1 MYKSI
6 YVPVDNSDHS
16 NRAVACAVGLGKAY
30 DAKLVGCHVYAAKL
44 HDYRF
49 RQMEYTLPEEYI
61 DEVELERQRKIHD
74 SLITMGLKLISDS
87 YLDGMSRSAASPG
100 LAFEPRMMDGKHH
113 IEILKDLVGSQHDLV
128 VIGALGIG
136 RARDS
141 VIGSVCERVARQS
154 DRDVWVV
161 KHVPE
166 PGEAE
171 RDTILVGV
179 DGSPQSFGA
188 LMTAID
194 LARTFGKKVEAIAV
208 YDPYLHYSVFN
219 GIVNVLTE
227 QAAKVFRFEEQNQL
241 HEEIIDT
248 GLAQIYQSHLE
259 VSERMASEAGVEIKK
274 TLLDGKPFQKII
286 DHARKTSPWL
296 IVLGR
301 IGVHS
306 PKDETSLGSNA
317 ENILRAANCD
327 VLLSTRLEVPR
338 LDVRAEE
345 TVRWTPEAE
354 ARMTHVPEQVK
365 GIART
370 GVLRLALEKGHSVIT
385 NAVIDEAMDRF
396 MPKSASAATK
406 ALAEAVALERA
417 KAGPVSMCRA
427 CGVAAT
433 QSGAVKCTVCG
444 ATDFEVIS
452 QEMIE
457 RIAAVEGGLQEETT
471 YDGRKLRWSEDARK
485 GLWTMKNAYQR
496 RRVKARVEKRA
507 RMTRLDA
514 ITLDFARQVIEEET
528 GVAARDRGFRCRRAA
543 RTRRG
548 GRRRP
553 GRHRRRGQAHRPRR
567 LQEPVDLDLRV
578 DRRRRPAGP
587 AGPGRVHAEQD
598 AGAHRGAGQGARRDD
613 DRSRAGRGRHRVR
626 QADDGRDDRDVFRP
640 WCDSR
645 GLARRDRRGAGSG
658 LGGVRPTRAEGRGSR
673 RRRLPQRSALPLNP
687 EARPEQPR
695 TPMAAYR
702 FCRTDD
708 IALLVDALNRCWA
721 PYCPGE
727 PPMTP
732 VAFKRAIRDWQVWCS
747 SCMVAFSGPAPVGV
761 LIGAKRPSGTLVR
774 QIAVH
779 PDHRRHGHGRHLL
792 ASLGSKLSIL
802 GPPRLVAEI
811 PEASPRPASCSGPAA
826 MRRKRS

>member
-1 MYKSI
+1 VYKSI

-30 DAKLVGCHVYAAKL
+30 SAKLVGCHVYAAKL

-87 YLDGMSRSAASPG
+87 YLDGMSRLCGETG

-113 IEILKDLVGSQHDLV
+113 IEILKDIVGSQHDLV

-171 RDTILVGV
+171 RDTILVGL

-188 LMTAID
+188 LMTAVD

-259 VSERMASEAGVEIKK
+259 VGERMGAEAGVAIKK

-286 DHARKTSPWL
+286 DHARKTNPWL

-306 PKDETSLGSNA
+306 PKDETALGSNV
-317 ENILRAANCD
+317 ENILRAAPCD

-354 ARMTHVPEQVK
+354 ERMTHVPEQVK

-417 KAGPVSMCRA
+417 KSGPVSMCRA

-433 QSGAVKCTVCG
+433 QSGAVRCTVCG
-444 ATDFEVIS
+444 ASDFEVIS

-457 RIAAVEGGLQEETT
+457 KIAAVEGGLQEETT

-507 RMTRLDA
+507 RMMKLDA
-514 ITLDFARQVIEEET
+514 ITLEFARQVIEEET
-528 GVAARDRGFRCRRAA
+528 GTPLEIQVSSPNDVKQTGGATASGDGQARLIARDDKKNPLISTFDWTDEAAQRILRVPAGFMRSQTQERVEELARERAA
-543 RTRRG
+543 AAIDLALVEDG
-548 GRRRP
+548 IEIGKKMMAEMIANYSSQ
-553 GRHRRRGQAHRPRR
+553 GKSQATAPAPAMHAAASSAAAP
-567 LQEPVDLDLRV
+567 EAPVSNQNGYLNEV
-578 DRRRRPAGP
+578 
-587 AGPGRVHAEQD
+587 
-598 AGAHRGAGQGARRDD
+598 
-613 DRSRAGRGRHRVR
+613 RSR
-626 QADDGRDDRDVFRP
+626 
-640 WCDSR
+640 
-645 GLARRDRRGAGSG
+645 
-658 LGGVRPTRAEGRGSR
+658 
-673 RRRLPQRSALPLNP
+673 
-687 EARPEQPR
+687 
-695 TPMAAYR
+695 
-702 FCRTDD
+702 
-708 IALLVDALNRCWA
+708 
-721 PYCPGE
+721 
-727 PPMTP
+727 
-732 VAFKRAIRDWQVWCS
+732 
-747 SCMVAFSGPAPVGV
+747 
-761 LIGAKRPSGTLVR
+761 
-774 QIAVH
+774 
-779 PDHRRHGHGRHLL
+779 
-792 ASLGSKLSIL
+792 
-802 GPPRLVAEI
+802 
-811 PEASPRPASCSGPAA
+811 
-826 MRRKRS
+826 

>member
-16 NRAVACAVGLGKAY
+16 NRAVACSVALGKAFS
-30 DAKLVGCHVYAAKL
+30 AKLVGCHVYAAKL

-87 YLDGMSRSAASPG
+87 YLDGMSRLCGESG

-113 IEILKDLVGSQHDLV
+113 IEILKDLAGSQHDLV

-171 RDTILVGV
+171 RDTILVGI

-188 LMTAID
+188 LMTAVE

-259 VSERMASEAGVEIKK
+259 VGERMGSEAGLAIKK
-274 TLLDGKPFQKII
+274 TLLDGKPFQKIL
-286 DHARKTSPWL
+286 DHARKTNPWL
-296 IVLGR
+296 IVVGR

-306 PKDETSLGSNA
+306 PTDETGLGSNA
-317 ENILRAANCD
+317 ENILRAAPCD

-338 LDVRAEE
+338 LDLRAEE
-345 TVRWTPEAE
+345 SVRWTPEAE
-354 ARMTHVPEQVK
+354 ERMKNVPEQVK

-385 NAVIDEAMDRF
+385 NAVIDDAMDRF

-417 KAGPVSMCRA
+417 KSGPVSMCRA
-427 CGVAAT
+427 CGVTAT
-433 QSGAVKCTVCG
+433 QSDPVRCTVCG
-444 ATDFEVIS
+444 ASDFEVIS
-452 QEMIE
+452 REMIE
-457 RIAAVEGGLQEETT
+457 KIAAVEGGLQEETT
-471 YDGRKLRWSEDARK
+471 YDGRKLRWTEEARK

-496 RRVKARVEKRA
+496 RRVKARVEKSA
-507 RMTRLDA
+507 RMRKLDA
-514 ITLDFARQVIEEET
+514 ITLEFARQVIEEET
-528 GVAARDRGFRCRRAA
+528 GAPLEIKAPLPHDVK
-543 RTRRG
+543 
-548 GRRRP
+548 
-553 GRHRRRGQAHRPRR
+553 
-567 LQEPVDLDLRV
+567 
-578 DRRRRPAGP
+578 
-587 AGPGRVHAEQD
+587 
-598 AGAHRGAGQGARRDD
+598 GAHQAAATASG
-613 DRSRAGRGRHRVR
+613 SRAGSEARLIARDERKNPLISTFEWTNDAAQRILRVPAGFMR
-626 QADDGRDDRDVFRP
+626 NKTQERIEE
-640 WCDSR
+640 
-645 GLARRDRRGAGSG
+645 LARERAATTIDLG
-658 LGGVRPTRAEGRGSR
+658 LVEEGIEIGKRMMAEMIATYPSQGKSSEAADAA
-673 RRRLPQRSALPLNP
+673 QVP
-687 EARPEQPR
+687 EAPS
-695 TPMAAYR
+695 AA
-702 FCRTDD
+702 
-708 IALLVDALNRCWA
+708 
-721 PYCPGE
+721 
-727 PPMTP
+727 
-732 VAFKRAIRDWQVWCS
+732 
-747 SCMVAFSGPAPVGV
+747 
-761 LIGAKRPSGTLVR
+761 
-774 QIAVH
+774 
-779 PDHRRHGHGRHLL
+779 
-792 ASLGSKLSIL
+792 
-802 GPPRLVAEI
+802 
-811 PEASPRPASCSGPAA
+811 PAA
-826 MRRKRS
+826 GGGGYLNEVRSR

>member
-1 MYKSI
+1 M
-6 YVPVDNSDHS
+6 
-16 NRAVACAVGLGKAY
+16 
-30 DAKLVGCHVYAAKL
+30 
-44 HDYRF
+44 
-49 RQMEYTLPEEYI
+49 
-61 DEVELERQRKIHD
+61 
-74 SLITMGLKLISDS
+74 
-87 YLDGMSRSAASPG
+87 
-100 LAFEPRMMDGKHH
+100 
-113 IEILKDLVGSQHDLV
+113 
-128 VIGALGIG
+128 
-136 RARDS
+136 
-141 VIGSVCERVARQS
+141 IGSVCERVARQT

-188 LMTAID
+188 LMTATD

-259 VSERMASEAGVEIKK
+259 VGERMGSEAGIAIKK

-286 DHARKTSPWL
+286 DHARKTNPWL

-306 PKDETSLGSNA
+306 PKDENGLGSNA
-317 ENILRAANCD
+317 ENILRAAPCD

-354 ARMTHVPEQVK
+354 ARMQHVPEQVK

-385 NAVIDEAMDRF
+385 SAVIDEAMDRF

-417 KAGPVSMCRA
+417 KSGPVSMCRA
-427 CGVAAT
+427 CGVVAT

-452 QEMIE
+452 REMIE
-457 RIAAVEGGLQEETT
+457 KIAEVEGGLQEETT

-507 RMTRLDA
+507 RMMKLDA

-528 GVAARDRGFRCRRAA
+528 GTPLDIQSSPVIAAMESKLVARDDKKNPLISTFEWTDDAAQRILRVPAGFMRNKTQERIEELARERAA
-543 RTRRG
+543 TTI
-548 GRRRP
+548 
-553 GRHRRRGQAHRPRR
+553 
-567 LQEPVDLDLRV
+567 DLALVEDGIEIGKKMMAEMISTYSGPPSASAK
-578 DRRRRPAGP
+578 PAGATTP
-587 AGPGRVHAEQD
+587 ANGNGNGKGYLNEV
-598 AGAHRGAGQGARRDD
+598 
-613 DRSRAGRGRHRVR
+613 S
-626 QADDGRDDRDVFRP
+626 
-640 WCDSR
+640 
-645 GLARRDRRGAGSG
+645 
-658 LGGVRPTRAEGRGSR
+658 
-673 RRRLPQRSALPLNP
+673 PLTASENR
-687 EARPEQPR
+687 EA
-695 TPMAAYR
+695 
-702 FCRTDD
+702 
-708 IALLVDALNRCWA
+708 
-721 PYCPGE
+721 
-727 PPMTP
+727 
-732 VAFKRAIRDWQVWCS
+732 
-747 SCMVAFSGPAPVGV
+747 
-761 LIGAKRPSGTLVR
+761 
-774 QIAVH
+774 
-779 PDHRRHGHGRHLL
+779 
-792 ASLGSKLSIL
+792 
-802 GPPRLVAEI
+802 
-811 PEASPRPASCSGPAA
+811 
-826 MRRKRS
+826 

>member
-16 NRAVACAVGLGKAY
+16 NRAVACSLELGKAY
-30 DAKLVGCHVYAAKL
+30 SARLVGCHVYAAKL

-87 YLDGMSRSAASPG
+87 YLDGMSRQCKESS
-100 LAFEPRMMDGKHH
+100 LEFEPRMMDGKHH
-113 IEILKDLVGSQHDLV
+113 LEILKDLEGSQHDLV

-141 VIGSVCERVARQS
+141 VIGSVCERVARQAN
-154 DRDVWVV
+154 RDVWVV

-194 LARTFGKKVEAIAV
+194 LARTFGKKVETIAV

-259 VSERMASEAGVEIKK
+259 VAERMANEAGVEVKK

-286 DHARKTSPWL
+286 DHARKTNPFL

-306 PKDETSLGSNA
+306 PKDETALGSNV
-317 ENILRAANCD
+317 ENILRGAPCD

-338 LDVRAEE
+338 IDVRAEE
-345 TVRWTPEAE
+345 TIRWTPEAE
-354 ARMTHVPEQVK
+354 ARMKNVPEQVK

-417 KAGPVSMCRA
+417 KSGPVSMCKA

-452 QEMIE
+452 QDMIE
-457 RIAAVEGGLQEETT
+457 KIAAAEGGLEEETT
-471 YDGRKLRWSEDARK
+471 YDGRKLRWSEDSRK

-507 RMTRLDA
+507 RMMKLDT
-514 ITLDFARQVIEEET
+514 ITLEFARQVIEEET
-528 GVAARDRGFRCRRAA
+528 GTPLQIGSAAAQVAAAENAAAAPGEAKLVARDEKKNPLISTFDWSAEATQRI
-543 RTRRG
+543 
-548 GRRRP
+548 
-553 GRHRRRGQAHRPRR
+553 
-567 LQEPVDLDLRV
+567 LRV
-578 DRRRRPAGP
+578 PAGFMRNKTQERVEGIARERALTAIDLGLVEEGIEIGKKIMAEVIAAYPNAGKGAP
-587 AGPGRVHAEQD
+587 AGAPAPAGHGPSHAHTVAEAQTKNIAD
-598 AGAHRGAGQGARRDD
+598 AQSKAQVVPA
-613 DRSRAGRGRHRVR
+613 V
-626 QADDGRDDRDVFRP
+626 
-640 WCDSR
+640 
-645 GLARRDRRGAGSG
+645 GSG
-658 LGGVRPTRAEGRGSR
+658 YLNEVSSVSVPSKPGGERE
-673 RRRLPQRSALPLNP
+673 
-687 EARPEQPR
+687 
-695 TPMAAYR
+695 
-702 FCRTDD
+702 
-708 IALLVDALNRCWA
+708 
-721 PYCPGE
+721 
-727 PPMTP
+727 
-732 VAFKRAIRDWQVWCS
+732 
-747 SCMVAFSGPAPVGV
+747 
-761 LIGAKRPSGTLVR
+761 
-774 QIAVH
+774 H
-779 PDHRRHGHGRHLL
+779 
-792 ASLGSKLSIL
+792 
-802 GPPRLVAEI
+802 
-811 PEASPRPASCSGPAA
+811 
-826 MRRKRS
+826 

>member
-16 NRAVACAVGLGKAY
+16 NRAVACSLELGKAY
-30 DAKLVGCHVYAAKL
+30 SAKLVGCHVYAAKL

-87 YLDGMSRSAASPG
+87 YLDGMSKQCKESN
-100 LAFEPRMMDGKHH
+100 LEFEPRMMDGKHH
-113 IEILKDLVGSQHDLV
+113 AEILKDLDSAQYDLV

-141 VIGSVCERVARQS
+141 VIGSVCERVARQAN
-154 DRDVWVV
+154 RDVWVV

-194 LARTFGKKVEAIAV
+194 LARRFGKKVETIAV

-259 VSERMASEAGVEIKK
+259 VSERMAAEAGVEIKK

-286 DHARKTSPWL
+286 DYARKTNPFL

-306 PKDETSLGSNA
+306 PKDETALGSNV
-317 ENILRAANCD
+317 ENILRGAPCD

-345 TVRWTPEAE
+345 TIRWTPEAE
-354 ARMTHVPEQVK
+354 ARMKNVPEQVK

-385 NAVIDEAMDRF
+385 NAVIDDAMDRF

-417 KAGPVSMCRA
+417 KAGPVSMCKS

-444 ATDFEVIS
+444 STDFEVIS

-457 RIAAVEGGLQEETT
+457 KIAAAEGGLEEETT

-507 RMTRLDA
+507 RMTKLDT
-514 ITLDFARQVIEEET
+514 ITLEFARQVIEEET
-528 GVAARDRGFRCRRAA
+528 GTPLQIGSAAAQVAAAENAAAAPGEAKLVARDDKKNPLISTFEWAEDATARILRVPAGFMRNKTQERVEGLAKERGASKIELALVEEGIEIGKKIMAEVIAA
-543 RTRRG
+543 YPNAGKGAAAGVPASG
-548 GRRRP
+548 GHGP
-553 GRHRRRGQAHRPRR
+553 SQAHKVAEA
-567 LQEPVDLDLRV
+567 QGKNIAEAQDKAQVV
-578 DRRRRPAGP
+578 PAVGSGYLNEVSSLNVP
-587 AGPGRVHAEQD
+587 HKPG
-598 AGAHRGAGQGARRDD
+598 D
-613 DRSRAGRGRHRVR
+613 DREH
-626 QADDGRDDRDVFRP
+626 
-640 WCDSR
+640 
-645 GLARRDRRGAGSG
+645 
-658 LGGVRPTRAEGRGSR
+658 
-673 RRRLPQRSALPLNP
+673 
-687 EARPEQPR
+687 
-695 TPMAAYR
+695 
-702 FCRTDD
+702 
-708 IALLVDALNRCWA
+708 
-721 PYCPGE
+721 
-727 PPMTP
+727 
-732 VAFKRAIRDWQVWCS
+732 
-747 SCMVAFSGPAPVGV
+747 
-761 LIGAKRPSGTLVR
+761 
-774 QIAVH
+774 
-779 PDHRRHGHGRHLL
+779 
-792 ASLGSKLSIL
+792 
-802 GPPRLVAEI
+802 
-811 PEASPRPASCSGPAA
+811 
-826 MRRKRS
+826 

>member
-1 MYKSI
+1 VYKSI

-16 NRAVACAVGLGKAY
+16 NRAVACALGLGKAY
-30 DAKLVGCHVYAAKL
+30 SAKLVGCHVYAAKL

-87 YLDGMSRSAASPG
+87 YLDGMSRLCGESG
-100 LAFEPRMMDGKHH
+100 LEFEPRMMDGKHH
-113 IEILKDLVGSQHDLV
+113 TEILKDLAGSQPDLV

-141 VIGSVCERVARQS
+141 VIGSVCERVARQT

-166 PGEAE
+166 PSEPD

-194 LARTFGKKVEAIAV
+194 LARAFDKKVEALAV

-259 VSERMASEAGVEIKK
+259 IGERMGSEVGVAIKK
-274 TLLDGKPFQKII
+274 TLLDGKPFQKIL
-286 DHARKTSPWL
+286 DHARKTNPWL
-296 IVLGR
+296 IVMGR

-306 PKDETSLGSNA
+306 PKDETGLGSNV
-317 ENILRAANCD
+317 ENVLRGAPCD

-354 ARMTHVPEQVK
+354 ERMKHVPEQVK

-385 NAVIDEAMDRF
+385 SAVIDEAMDRF
-396 MPKSASAATK
+396 MPKSASTATK

-417 KAGPVSMCRA
+417 KAGPVLMCRE

-433 QSGAVKCTVCG
+433 QSDAVKCTVCG
-444 ATDFEVIS
+444 ANDFEVIS
-452 QEMIE
+452 REMIE
-457 RIAAVEGGLQEETT
+457 KIAAVEGGLEEETT

-507 RMTRLDA
+507 RMMRLDT
-514 ITLDFARQVIEEET
+514 ITVDFARQVIEEET
-528 GVAARDRGFRCRRAA
+528 GTPLEIGSSASAPAFAQGATAGQADTETYSAGTRMESKLIARDDKKNPLISAFEWTDDAAQRVLRVPAGFMRNKTQERIEELARERGVAS
-543 RTRRG
+543 
-548 GRRRP
+548 
-553 GRHRRRGQAHRPRR
+553 
-567 LQEPVDLDLRV
+567 VDLALV
-578 DRRRRPAGP
+578 EEGIEIGKQMMAEMIATYSGPPSATTKPAV
-587 AGPGRVHAEQD
+587 ATTA
-598 AGAHRGAGQGARRDD
+598 
-613 DRSRAGRGRHRVR
+613 
-626 QADDGRDDRDVFRP
+626 
-640 WCDSR
+640 
-645 GLARRDRRGAGSG
+645 
-658 LGGVRPTRAEGRGSR
+658 PTGGSR
-673 RRRLPQRSALPLNP
+673 NGYLNEVSPLTARSASD
-687 EARPEQPR
+687 ERP
-695 TPMAAYR
+695 
-702 FCRTDD
+702 
-708 IALLVDALNRCWA
+708 
-721 PYCPGE
+721 
-727 PPMTP
+727 
-732 VAFKRAIRDWQVWCS
+732 
-747 SCMVAFSGPAPVGV
+747 
-761 LIGAKRPSGTLVR
+761 
-774 QIAVH
+774 
-779 PDHRRHGHGRHLL
+779 
-792 ASLGSKLSIL
+792 
-802 GPPRLVAEI
+802 
-811 PEASPRPASCSGPAA
+811 
-826 MRRKRS
+826 

>member
-6 YVPVDNSDHS
+6 YVPVDNSDLS
-16 NRAVACAVGLGKAY
+16 NRAVACALGLGKAY
-30 DAKLVGCHVYAAKL
+30 QAKMVGCHVYAAKL

-87 YLDGMSRSAASPG
+87 YLDGMSRQCGESG
-100 LAFEPRMMDGKHH
+100 LEFEPRMMDGKHH
-113 IEILKDLVGSQHDLV
+113 IEILKDLAGSQHDLV

-154 DRDVWVV
+154 DRDLWVV

-171 RDTILVGV
+171 RDTILVGL

-188 LMTAID
+188 LMTAVD
-194 LARTFGKKVEAIAV
+194 LARTFGKKVETIAV

-219 GIVNVLTE
+219 GLVNVLTE

-259 VSERMASEAGVEIKK
+259 VGERMGSEEGIEIKK
-274 TLLDGKPFQKII
+274 TLLDGKPFQKIL
-286 DHARKTSPWL
+286 DHARKTNPWL

-306 PKDETSLGSNA
+306 PKDETGLGSNA
-317 ENILRAANCD
+317 ENILRGAPCD

-354 ARMTHVPEQVK
+354 ERMTHVPEQVK

-370 GVLRLALEKGHSVIT
+370 GVLRLALEKGHSVVT

-396 MPKSASAATK
+396 MPKSASAATT

-417 KAGPVSMCRA
+417 TSGPVSMCRA
-427 CGVAAT
+427 CGVTAT
-433 QSGAVKCTVCG
+433 QTDPVRCTVCG
-444 ATDFEVIS
+444 AADFDVIS

-457 RIAAVEGGLQEETT
+457 KIAEVEGGLQEETT
-471 YDGRKLRWSEDARK
+471 YDGRKLRWSEEARK
-485 GLWTMKNAYQR
+485 GLWTMKNAYMR

-507 RMTRLDA
+507 RMKKLDA
-514 ITLDFARQVIEEET
+514 ITLEFARQVIEEET
-528 GVAARDRGFRCRRAA
+528 GAPLEIQAPSADVTRARAAEAAKSGAGAGSEARLIARDERKNPLISTFEWTNEAAQRIFRVPAGFMRSQTQERTEELARERAAAAIDLALVEEGIEIGKRMMAEMIATYSSSGASPGVATTARASAGASAVTSGAPAEASSAARD
-543 RTRRG
+543 
-548 GRRRP
+548 
-553 GRHRRRGQAHRPRR
+553 
-567 LQEPVDLDLRV
+567 VS
-578 DRRRRPAGP
+578 PA
-587 AGPGRVHAEQD
+587 V
-598 AGAHRGAGQGARRDD
+598 
-613 DRSRAGRGRHRVR
+613 S
-626 QADDGRDDRDVFRP
+626 
-640 WCDSR
+640 
-645 GLARRDRRGAGSG
+645 GSG
-658 LGGVRPTRAEGRGSR
+658 YLNEVSSR
-673 RRRLPQRSALPLNP
+673 SAMASERSALGDAPP
-687 EARPEQPR
+687 GTVSDER
-695 TPMAAYR
+695 TP
-702 FCRTDD
+702 
-708 IALLVDALNRCWA
+708 
-721 PYCPGE
+721 
-727 PPMTP
+727 
-732 VAFKRAIRDWQVWCS
+732 
-747 SCMVAFSGPAPVGV
+747 
-761 LIGAKRPSGTLVR
+761 R
-774 QIAVH
+774 QA
-779 PDHRRHGHGRHLL
+779 
-792 ASLGSKLSIL
+792 
-802 GPPRLVAEI
+802 
-811 PEASPRPASCSGPAA
+811 
-826 MRRKRS
+826 

>member
-16 NRAVACAVGLGKAY
+16 NRAVACAVALGKAFS
-30 DAKLVGCHVYAAKL
+30 AKLVGSHVYAAKL

-49 RQMEYTLPEEYI
+49 RQMEYTLPEEYL

-87 YLDGMSRSAASPG
+87 YLDGMSRLCVESG
-100 LAFEPRMMDGKHH
+100 LEFEPRMMDGKHH
-113 IEILKDLVGSQHDLV
+113 IEILKDLCASQHDLV

-166 PGEAE
+166 AGEPE
-171 RDTILVGV
+171 RDTILVGI

-188 LMTAID
+188 LMTAAE
-194 LARTFGKKVEAIAV
+194 LARTFNKTVETIAV

-259 VSERMASEAGVEIKK
+259 VAERMGSETGIAVKK
-274 TLLDGKPFQKII
+274 TLLDGKPFQKIL
-286 DHARKTSPWL
+286 DHARKTNPWL

-306 PKDETSLGSNA
+306 PKDEKGLGSNV
-317 ENILRAANCD
+317 ENVLRAAPCD
-327 VLLSTRLEVPR
+327 VLLSTRLVVPR

-354 ARMTHVPEQVK
+354 QRMQHVPEQVK

-385 NAVIDEAMDRF
+385 SAVIDEAMDRF
-396 MPKSASAATK
+396 MPKSASTATK

-417 KAGPVSMCRA
+417 RSAPVSICRA
-427 CGVAAT
+427 CGVTAT
-433 QSGAVKCTVCG
+433 QSDAVRCTVCG
-444 ATDFEVIS
+444 AMDFEVIS
-452 QEMIE
+452 REMIE

-471 YDGRKLRWSEDARK
+471 YDGRKLRWTEDARK

-507 RMTRLDA
+507 RMMKLDA
-514 ITLDFARQVIEEET
+514 ITLEFARQVIEDET
-528 GVAARDRGFRCRRAA
+528 GAPLDIPTPPAFGVPGDRAA
-543 RTRRG
+543 CADGSGPRLITRDDKKNPLISTFDWTNEAAQRIFRVPAGFMRSKTQERVEELARERAAAGIDLALVEEGIEIGKRMMAEMIATYSAFSPSSPLLAEAELPRSAPAGRAGGAPTRSTGATCPEVATTTRDSAGTSAMASDAVDPRNGETPAPTQEAPARG
-548 GRRRP
+548 GYLNEVSSLSASR
-553 GRHRRRGQAHRPRR
+553 
-567 LQEPVDLDLRV
+567 
-578 DRRRRPAGP
+578 
-587 AGPGRVHAEQD
+587 
-598 AGAHRGAGQGARRDD
+598 QG
-613 DRSRAGRGRHRVR
+613 
-626 QADDGRDDRDVFRP
+626 
-640 WCDSR
+640 
-645 GLARRDRRGAGSG
+645 
-658 LGGVRPTRAEGRGSR
+658 
-673 RRRLPQRSALPLNP
+673 
-687 EARPEQPR
+687 
-695 TPMAAYR
+695 
-702 FCRTDD
+702 
-708 IALLVDALNRCWA
+708 
-721 PYCPGE
+721 
-727 PPMTP
+727 
-732 VAFKRAIRDWQVWCS
+732 
-747 SCMVAFSGPAPVGV
+747 
-761 LIGAKRPSGTLVR
+761 
-774 QIAVH
+774 
-779 PDHRRHGHGRHLL
+779 
-792 ASLGSKLSIL
+792 
-802 GPPRLVAEI
+802 
-811 PEASPRPASCSGPAA
+811 
-826 MRRKRS
+826 

>member
-6 YVPVDNSDHS
+6 YVPVDNSEHS
-16 NRAVACAVGLGKAY
+16 NRAVACSVALGKAFS
-30 DAKLVGCHVYAAKL
+30 AKLVGCHVYAAQL

-87 YLDGMSRSAASPG
+87 YLDGMSRLCGESS
-100 LAFEPRMMDGKHH
+100 LEFEPRMMDGKHH
-113 IEILKDLVGSQHDLV
+113 IEILKDLAGSRHDLV
-128 VIGALGIG
+128 VIGALGVG
-136 RARDS
+136 RAKDS

-166 PGEAE
+166 PGEAD

-188 LMTAID
+188 LMTAIE
-194 LARTFGKKVEAIAV
+194 LARSFGKKVEAIAV

-259 VSERMASEAGVEIKK
+259 VGERMASEAGTAITK
-274 TLLDGKPFQKII
+274 TLLDGKPFQKIL
-286 DHARKTSPWL
+286 DHARKTNPWL
-296 IVLGR
+296 IVVGR

-306 PKDETSLGSNA
+306 PKDETGLGSNA
-317 ENILRAANCD
+317 ENILRASSCD

-345 TVRWTPEAE
+345 TIRWTPEAE
-354 ARMTHVPEQVK
+354 ERMKHVPDQVK

-385 NAVIDEAMDRF
+385 STVIDEAMDRF
-396 MPKSASAATK
+396 MPKSASNATK

-417 KAGPVSMCRA
+417 KSGPVSMCRA
-427 CGVAAT
+427 CGVTAT
-433 QSGAVKCTVCG
+433 QSHAVRCTVCG

-457 RIAAVEGGLQEETT
+457 KIAAVEGGLQEETT

-507 RMTRLDA
+507 RMMKIDA

-528 GVAARDRGFRCRRAA
+528 GTPLDIQGPSSIAAETSGTAAKGPKGTSSTAPSSAGEAKLIARDDKKNPLISTFAWTTDAVQRIVRVPAGYMRNKTQERIEELAGERAA
-543 RTRRG
+543 GTI
-548 GRRRP
+548 
-553 GRHRRRGQAHRPRR
+553 
-567 LQEPVDLDLRV
+567 DLALV
-578 DRRRRPAGP
+578 EEGIEIGKKMMAEMIASYNGP
-587 AGPGRVHAEQD
+587 AST
-598 AGAHRGAGQGARRDD
+598 GANPAAPSPAPSANGNGN
-613 DRSRAGRGRHRVR
+613 GRGYLNEV
-626 QADDGRDDRDVFRP
+626 
-640 WCDSR
+640 S
-645 GLARRDRRGAGSG
+645 
-658 LGGVRPTRAEGRGSR
+658 
-673 RRRLPQRSALPLNP
+673 PL
-687 EARPEQPR
+687 
-695 TPMAAYR
+695 T
-702 FCRTDD
+702 
-708 IALLVDALNRCWA
+708 
-721 PYCPGE
+721 
-727 PPMTP
+727 
-732 VAFKRAIRDWQVWCS
+732 
-747 SCMVAFSGPAPVGV
+747 
-761 LIGAKRPSGTLVR
+761 
-774 QIAVH
+774 
-779 PDHRRHGHGRHLL
+779 
-792 ASLGSKLSIL
+792 ASD
-802 GPPRLVAEI
+802 
-811 PEASPRPASCSGPAA
+811 
-826 MRRKRS
+826 

>member
-16 NRAVACAVGLGKAY
+16 NRAVASAVGLGKAFS
-30 DAKLVGCHVYAAKL
+30 AKLVGCHVYAAGL

-49 RQMEYTLPEEYI
+49 RQMEYTLPEEYL

-74 SLITMGLKLISDS
+74 SLITMGLRLISDS
-87 YLDGMSRSAASPG
+87 YLDGMSRMCKESS
-100 LAFEPRMMDGKHH
+100 LEFEPRMMDGKHH
-113 IEILKDLVGSQHDLV
+113 AEILKDLDGSQHDLV

-141 VIGSVCERVARQS
+141 VIGSVCERVARHA

-166 PGEAE
+166 PNEPE
-171 RDTILVGV
+171 RDTILVGI

-188 LMTAID
+188 LMTAIE
-194 LARTFGKKVEAIAV
+194 LARAYNKKVETIAV

-259 VSERMASEAGVEIKK
+259 VGERMATEAGATVRK
-274 TLLDGKPFQKII
+274 TLLDGKPFQKIL
-286 DHARKTSPWL
+286 DHARKTNPWL
-296 IVLGR
+296 LVVGR

-306 PKDETSLGSNA
+306 PKDEKGLGSNA
-317 ENILRAANCD
+317 ENILRAAPCD

-345 TVRWTPEAE
+345 TIRWTPEAE
-354 ARMTHVPEQVK
+354 ERMKHVPDQVK

-385 NAVIDEAMDRF
+385 NAVIDDAMDRF
-396 MPKSASAATK
+396 MPKSASNATK

-417 KAGPVSMCRA
+417 HAGPVSMCRS

-433 QSGAVKCTVCG
+433 QSDAVKCTVCG

-452 QEMIE
+452 REMIE

-471 YDGRKLRWSEDARK
+471 YDGRKLRWSEEARK

-507 RMTRLDA
+507 RMMRLDA

-528 GVAARDRGFRCRRAA
+528 GTPLEIGVSAASAVGSASAPGAAQGASTRQAEHTAATDAEPRLIARDDKKNPLISPFDWTGEAAQRIFR
-543 RTRRG
+543 
-548 GRRRP
+548 
-553 GRHRRRGQAHRPRR
+553 
-567 LQEPVDLDLRV
+567 V
-578 DRRRRPAGP
+578 PAGFMRNKTQERIEELARERGATAIDLALVEDGIEIGKKMMAEMIATYNGPGATSVDAKPAQTSSPAPTIVP
-587 AGPGRVHAEQD
+587 AGNGTGYLNEVSP
-598 AGAHRGAGQGARRDD
+598 
-613 DRSRAGRGRHRVR
+613 
-626 QADDGRDDRDVFRP
+626 
-640 WCDSR
+640 
-645 GLARRDRRGAGSG
+645 L
-658 LGGVRPTRAEGRGSR
+658 
-673 RRRLPQRSALPLNP
+673 SA
-687 EARPEQPR
+687 
-695 TPMAAYR
+695 
-702 FCRTDD
+702 
-708 IALLVDALNRCWA
+708 
-721 PYCPGE
+721 
-727 PPMTP
+727 
-732 VAFKRAIRDWQVWCS
+732 KAID
-747 SCMVAFSGPAPVGV
+747 
-761 LIGAKRPSGTLVR
+761 
-774 QIAVH
+774 
-779 PDHRRHGHGRHLL
+779 
-792 ASLGSKLSIL
+792 
-802 GPPRLVAEI
+802 
-811 PEASPRPASCSGPAA
+811 
-826 MRRKRS
+826 

>member
-1 MYKSI
+1 
-6 YVPVDNSDHS
+6 
-16 NRAVACAVGLGKAY
+16 LGKAY
-30 DAKLVGCHVYAAKL
+30 SAKLVGCHVYAAKL

-87 YLDGMSRSAASPG
+87 YLDGMSRTCGESG
-100 LAFEPRMMDGKHH
+100 LEFEPRMMDGKHH
-113 IEILKDLVGSQHDLV
+113 TEILKDLAGSQHDLV

-154 DRDVWVV
+154 DRDIWVV

-166 PGEAE
+166 AGEPE
-171 RDTILVGV
+171 RDTILVGM

-188 LMTAID
+188 LMTAVD

-259 VSERMASEAGVEIKK
+259 VGERMASEAGVEIKK
-274 TLLDGKPFQKII
+274 TLLDGKAFQKIL
-286 DHARKTSPWL
+286 DHARKTNPWL

-306 PKDETSLGSNA
+306 PKDETGLGSNV
-317 ENILRAANCD
+317 ENILRGATCD

-354 ARMTHVPEQVK
+354 ERMTHVPEQVK

-417 KAGPVSMCRA
+417 KSGPVSICRA

-433 QSGAVKCTVCG
+433 QSGAVRCTVCG
-444 ATDFEVIS
+444 AADFEVIS
-452 QEMIE
+452 REMIE
-457 RIAAVEGGLQEETT
+457 KIAEVEGGLEEETT
-471 YDGRKLRWSEDARK
+471 YDGRKLRWSEEARK

-507 RMTRLDA
+507 RMMKLDA

-528 GVAARDRGFRCRRAA
+528 GAPLEIGVSSADVRRAGLA
-543 RTRRG
+543 D
-548 GRRRP
+548 
-553 GRHRRRGQAHRPRR
+553 A
-567 LQEPVDLDLRV
+567 
-578 DRRRRPAGP
+578 PAE
-587 AGPGRVHAEQD
+587 AG
-598 AGAHRGAGQGARRDD
+598 GAGSSGEAKLI
-613 DRSRAGRGRHRVR
+613 A
-626 QADDGRDDRDVFRP
+626 RDDRKNPLISIFEWTNDAAQRILRVPAGYMRNKTQE
-640 WCDSR
+640 R
-645 GLARRDRRGAGSG
+645 IEELARE
-658 LGGVRPTRAEGRGSR
+658 RA
-673 RRRLPQRSALPLNP
+673 AATIDLPLV
-687 EARPEQPR
+687 EEGIEIGKQM
-695 TPMAAYR
+695 MAEM
-702 FCRTDD
+702 
-708 IALLVDALNRCWA
+708 IAS
-721 PYCPGE
+721 YSSPG
-727 PPMTP
+727 
-732 VAFKRAIRDWQVWCS
+732 
-747 SCMVAFSGPAPVGV
+747 
-761 LIGAKRPSGTLVR
+761 
-774 QIAVH
+774 
-779 PDHRRHGHGRHLL
+779 
-792 ASLGSKLSIL
+792 
-802 GPPRLVAEI
+802 
-811 PEASPRPASCSGPAA
+811 ASPGVVTTAKDSAGPSAASGAPAQEGPDTAGGGYLNEV
-826 MRRKRS
+826 RSR

>member
-16 NRAVACAVGLGKAY
+16 NHAVAGAVALGKAFS
-30 DAKLVGCHVYAAKL
+30 AKLVGCHVYAAGL

-87 YLDGMSRSAASPG
+87 YLDGMSRLCRESNIE
-100 LAFEPRMMDGKHH
+100 FEPRMMDGKHH
-113 IEILKDLVGSQHDLV
+113 IEILKDLEGSEHDLV
-128 VIGALGIG
+128 VLGALGIG

-166 PGEAE
+166 AGEPA

-188 LMTAID
+188 LMTALD
-194 LARTFGKKVEAIAV
+194 LARAFDKKVEAIAV

-259 VSERMASEAGVEIKK
+259 VAARMAAEHGVEITK
-274 TLLDGKPFQKII
+274 TLLDGKAFQKVI
-286 DHARKTSPWL
+286 DHARKTNPWL
-296 IVLGR
+296 LVLGR

-306 PKDETSLGSNA
+306 PADEKGLGSNA
-317 ENILRAANCD
+317 ENILRASPCD

-345 TVRWTPEAE
+345 TIRWTPEAE
-354 ARMTHVPEQVK
+354 ERMKHVPEQVK

-385 NAVIDEAMDRF
+385 SAVIDDAMDRF
-396 MPKSASAATK
+396 MPKNASRATK

-417 KAGPVSMCRA
+417 KSGPVSMCRA

-452 QEMIE
+452 REMIE
-457 RIAAVEGGLQEETT
+457 RIAEVEGGLQEETT
-471 YDGRKLRWSEDARK
+471 YDGRKLRWSEDARR

-507 RMTRLDA
+507 RMTRLDV

-528 GVAARDRGFRCRRAA
+528 GTPLAIDASAV
-543 RTRRG
+543 T
-548 GRRRP
+548 GRN
-553 GRHRRRGQAHRPRR
+553 
-567 LQEPVDLDLRV
+567 V
-578 DRRRRPAGP
+578 RPAGP
-587 AGPGRVHAEQD
+587 APAAEPA
-598 AGAHRGAGQGARRDD
+598 AGAAAGSDARLIARDDKKNPLISAFAWTDEAQQRIFRVPAGFMRGKTQERIEELARERAAATIDLALVEEGIEIGKKMMAEMIATYTPPAPGTTAGASAASGGAGGRTNLNEVSPLTAR
-613 DRSRAGRGRHRVR
+613 
-626 QADDGRDDRDVFRP
+626 
-640 WCDSR
+640 
-645 GLARRDRRGAGSG
+645 GSG
-658 LGGVRPTRAEGRGSR
+658 E
-673 RRRLPQRSALPLNP
+673 SA
-687 EARPEQPR
+687 
-695 TPMAAYR
+695 
-702 FCRTDD
+702 
-708 IALLVDALNRCWA
+708 
-721 PYCPGE
+721 
-727 PPMTP
+727 
-732 VAFKRAIRDWQVWCS
+732 
-747 SCMVAFSGPAPVGV
+747 
-761 LIGAKRPSGTLVR
+761 
-774 QIAVH
+774 
-779 PDHRRHGHGRHLL
+779 
-792 ASLGSKLSIL
+792 
-802 GPPRLVAEI
+802 
-811 PEASPRPASCSGPAA
+811 
-826 MRRKRS
+826 

>member
-16 NRAVACAVGLGKAY
+16 NRAVACSLALGKAFY
-30 DAKLVGCHVYAAKL
+30 AKLVGCHVYAAKL

-87 YLDGMSRSAASPG
+87 YLDGMSRKCGESG
-100 LAFEPRMMDGKHH
+100 LSFEPRMMDGKHH
-113 IEILKDLVGSQHDLV
+113 IEILKDLAGSQHDLI
-128 VIGALGIG
+128 VIGALGVG

-171 RDTILVGV
+171 RDTILVGI

-194 LARTFGKKVEAIAV
+194 LARAFGKKVETISV

-259 VSERMASEAGVEIKK
+259 VGERMASEAGVEVKK
-274 TLLDGKPFQKII
+274 TLLDGKPFQKIL
-286 DHARKTSPWL
+286 DHARKTNPWL
-296 IVLGR
+296 LVLGR

-306 PKDETSLGSNA
+306 PKDETALGSNV
-317 ENILRAANCD
+317 ENILRGAPCD

-354 ARMTHVPEQVK
+354 ARMKHVPEQVK

-370 GVLRLALEKGHSVIT
+370 GVLRLALEKGHSVVT
-385 NAVIDEAMDRF
+385 SAVIDEAMDRF

-417 KAGPVSMCRA
+417 KSGPGVDVPVVRRHGHAERCREVHRLRRHGFRGDLAGDDREDRRGRRRPPGGDDLRRAQAALDGGCEEGPLDHEERVSAPPRQGTRRKARA
-427 CGVAAT
+427 H
-433 QSGAVKCTVCG
+433 
-444 ATDFEVIS
+444 
-452 QEMIE
+452 
-457 RIAAVEGGLQEETT
+457 EETRC
-471 YDGRKLRWSEDARK
+471 DHARLRPSGDRGRD
-485 GLWTMKNAYQR
+485 
-496 RRVKARVEKRA
+496 
-507 RMTRLDA
+507 
-514 ITLDFARQVIEEET
+514 
-528 GVAARDRGFRCRRAA
+528 GVAARDRVSAATVGRAEDSA
-543 RTRRG
+543 EAG
-548 GRRRP
+548 G
-553 GRHRRRGQAHRPRR
+553 AKPRR
-567 LQEPVDLDLRV
+567 LANDASSIARDDKKNPLISTFDVDGRGRAAD
-578 DRRRRPAGP
+578 PPSAG
-587 AGPGRVHAEQD
+587 RFHAEQT
-598 AGAHRGAGQGARRDD
+598 QE
-613 DRSRAGRGRHRVR
+613 RVEE
-626 QADDGRDDRDVFRP
+626 
-640 WCDSR
+640 
-645 GLARRDRRGAGSG
+645 LARERAVTTIELG
-658 LGGVRPTRAEGRGSR
+658 LVEEGIEVGKRIMAETIATYRQPQ
-673 RRRLPQRSALPLNP
+673 RRRLRRRHRSRRSAEATAGKPATGAANGSGYLNEVIGSPLRACGEVAMP
-687 EARPEQPR
+687 RIDSAAR
-695 TPMAAYR
+695 
-702 FCRTDD
+702 
-708 IALLVDALNRCWA
+708 
-721 PYCPGE
+721 
-727 PPMTP
+727 MTS
-732 VAFKRAIRDWQVWCS
+732 RCS
-747 SCMVAFSGPAPVGV
+747 S
-761 LIGAKRPSGTLVR
+761 
-774 QIAVH
+774 
-779 PDHRRHGHGRHLL
+779 
-792 ASLGSKLSIL
+792 
-802 GPPRLVAEI
+802 
-811 PEASPRPASCSGPAA
+811 
-826 MRRKRS
+826 MR

>member
-16 NRAVACAVGLGKAY
+16 NRAVACSLALGKAFS
-30 DAKLVGCHVYAAKL
+30 AKLVGCHVYAAKL

-87 YLDGMSRSAASPG
+87 YLDGMSRLCRESS
-100 LAFEPRMMDGKHH
+100 LEFEPRMMDGKHH
-113 IEILKDLVGSQHDLV
+113 AEILKDLAGSQHDLV

-141 VIGSVCERVARQS
+141 VIGSVCERVARQC

-188 LMTAID
+188 LMTAVD

-219 GIVNVLTE
+219 GIVGVLTE

-259 VSERMASEAGVEIKK
+259 VGERMASEMGIAIKK
-274 TLLDGKPFQKII
+274 TLLDGKPFQKIL
-286 DHARKTSPWL
+286 DHARKTNPWL
-296 IVLGR
+296 LVLGR

-306 PKDETSLGSNA
+306 SKDERALGSNV
-317 ENILRAANCD
+317 ENILRGAPCD

-354 ARMTHVPEQVK
+354 ERMTHVPEQVK

-370 GVLRLALEKGHSVIT
+370 GVLRLALEKGHSVVT
-385 NAVIDEAMDRF
+385 SAVIDEAMDRF

-417 KAGPVSMCRA
+417 KSGPVSMCRA
-427 CGVAAT
+427 CGVTAT
-433 QSGAVKCTVCG
+433 QSGAVRCTVCG
-444 ATDFEVIS
+444 AADFEVIS
-452 QEMIE
+452 REMIE
-457 RIAAVEGGLQEETT
+457 RIAEVEGGLQEETT
-471 YDGRKLRWSEDARK
+471 YDGRKLRWSEEARK

-507 RMTRLDA
+507 RMKRLDA
-514 ITLDFARQVIEEET
+514 ITLEFARQVIEEET
-528 GVAARDRGFRCRRAA
+528 GAPLEIQAPSADVTRARAAEAAKSGAGAGSEARLIARDERKNPLISTFEWTNEAAQRIFRVPAGFMRSQTQERIEELARERAAASIDLALVEEGIEIGKRMMAEMIATYSSSGASPGVATAARDSAGASAVTSGAPAEASSAA
-543 RTRRG
+543 RD
-548 GRRRP
+548 
-553 GRHRRRGQAHRPRR
+553 
-567 LQEPVDLDLRV
+567 VS
-578 DRRRRPAGP
+578 PA
-587 AGPGRVHAEQD
+587 AN
-598 AGAHRGAGQGARRDD
+598 
-613 DRSRAGRGRHRVR
+613 
-626 QADDGRDDRDVFRP
+626 
-640 WCDSR
+640 
-645 GLARRDRRGAGSG
+645 GSG
-658 LGGVRPTRAEGRGSR
+658 YLNEVSSR
-673 RRRLPQRSALPLNP
+673 SAMASGRSALG
-687 EARPEQPR
+687 
-695 TPMAAYR
+695 
-702 FCRTDD
+702 
-708 IALLVDALNRCWA
+708 DAQ
-721 PYCPGE
+721 G
-727 PPMTP
+727 
-732 VAFKRAIRDWQVWCS
+732 
-747 SCMVAFSGPAPVGV
+747 
-761 LIGAKRPSGTLVR
+761 
-774 QIAVH
+774 
-779 PDHRRHGHGRHLL
+779 
-792 ASLGSKLSIL
+792 
-802 GPPRLVAEI
+802 
-811 PEASPRPASCSGPAA
+811 
-826 MRRKRS
+826 

>member
-16 NRAVACAVGLGKAY
+16 NRAVACSVALGKAFS
-30 DAKLVGCHVYAAKL
+30 AKLVGCHVYAAKL

-87 YLDGMSRSAASPG
+87 YLDGMSRLCGESG

-113 IEILKDLVGSQHDLV
+113 IEILKDLAGSQHDLV
-128 VIGALGIG
+128 VIGALGVG

-171 RDTILVGV
+171 RDTILVGI

-259 VSERMASEAGVEIKK
+259 VGERMASEDGVAIKK
-274 TLLDGKPFQKII
+274 TLLDGKPFQKIL
-286 DHARKTSPWL
+286 DHARKTNPWL

-306 PKDETSLGSNA
+306 PKDETGLGSNA
-317 ENILRAANCD
+317 ENILRAAPCD

-354 ARMTHVPEQVK
+354 ERMTHVPEQVK

-370 GVLRLALEKGHSVIT
+370 GVLRLALEKGHSVVT

-417 KAGPVSMCRA
+417 KSGPVSMCRA

-433 QSGAVKCTVCG
+433 QSGAVQVHRLRRHG
-444 ATDFEVIS
+444 FRGDLAGDDRED
-452 QEMIE
+452 
-457 RIAAVEGGLQEETT
+457 RGGGGWSQEETT

-507 RMTRLDA
+507 RMMKLDA

-528 GVAARDRGFRCRRAA
+528 GAPLEIEDVATATPRRPRLRRARPSSWRA
-543 RTRRG
+543 TTRRTR
-548 GRRRP
+548 
-553 GRHRRRGQAHRPRR
+553 
-567 LQEPVDLDLRV
+567 
-578 DRRRRPAGP
+578 
-587 AGPGRVHAEQD
+587 
-598 AGAHRGAGQGARRDD
+598 
-613 DRSRAGRGRHRVR
+613 
-626 QADDGRDDRDVFRP
+626 
-640 WCDSR
+640 
-645 GLARRDRRGAGSG
+645 
-658 LGGVRPTRAEGRGSR
+658 
-673 RRRLPQRSALPLNP
+673 
-687 EARPEQPR
+687 
-695 TPMAAYR
+695 
-702 FCRTDD
+702 
-708 IALLVDALNRCWA
+708 
-721 PYCPGE
+721 
-727 PPMTP
+727 
-732 VAFKRAIRDWQVWCS
+732 
-747 SCMVAFSGPAPVGV
+747 
-761 LIGAKRPSGTLVR
+761 
-774 QIAVH
+774 
-779 PDHRRHGHGRHLL
+779 
-792 ASLGSKLSIL
+792 
-802 GPPRLVAEI
+802 
-811 PEASPRPASCSGPAA
+811 
-826 MRRKRS
+826 

>member
-6 YVPVDNSDHS
+6 YVPVDNSEHS
-16 NRAVACAVGLGKAY
+16 NRAVACSVALGKAF

-87 YLDGMSRSAASPG
+87 YLDGMSKLCGDSG
-100 LAFEPRMMDGKHH
+100 LTFEPRMMDGKHH
-113 IEILKDLVGSQHDLV
+113 TEILKDLASSSPDLV

-166 PGEAE
+166 PGEAD

-188 LMTAID
+188 LMTAVD

-259 VSERMASEAGVEIKK
+259 IGERMGTEAGVEIRK

-296 IVLGR
+296 IVMGR

-306 PKDETSLGSNA
+306 PEDETGLGSNA
-317 ENILRAANCD
+317 ENVLRAAPCD

-345 TVRWTPEAE
+345 TIRWTPEAE
-354 ARMTHVPEQVK
+354 ARMQHVPEQVK

-385 NAVIDEAMDRF
+385 SAVIDDAMDRF
-396 MPKSASAATK
+396 MPKSASNATK

-417 KAGPVSMCRA
+417 KSGPVSMCRA
-427 CGVAAT
+427 CGVVAT
-433 QSGAVKCTVCG
+433 QTAPVKCTVCG
-444 ATDFEVIS
+444 ASDFEEIS
-452 QEMIE
+452 REMIE
-457 RIAAVEGGLQEETT
+457 RIAEVEGGLQEETT

-507 RMTRLDA
+507 RMMKLDA

-528 GVAARDRGFRCRRAA
+528 GAPLEIQAPAAAAA
-543 RTRRG
+543 RTPAAATAEAPAAAGTEARLIARDDKKNPLISTFEWTADAAARVLRVPAGFMRNKTQERIEELAKERG
-548 GRRRP
+548 ATAIDLALVEDGIEIGKKMMAEMIATYNGPGASPGGANPASAPAASAAASGTPAQDAP
-553 GRHRRRGQAHRPRR
+553 GRK
-567 LQEPVDLDLRV
+567 
-578 DRRRRPAGP
+578 AG
-587 AGPGRVHAEQD
+587 GYLNE
-598 AGAHRGAGQGARRDD
+598 
-613 DRSRAGRGRHRVR
+613 
-626 QADDGRDDRDVFRP
+626 
-640 WCDSR
+640 
-645 GLARRDRRGAGSG
+645 
-658 LGGVRPTRAEGRGSR
+658 VRP
-673 RRRLPQRSALPLNP
+673 
-687 EARPEQPR
+687 
-695 TPMAAYR
+695 
-702 FCRTDD
+702 
-708 IALLVDALNRCWA
+708 
-721 PYCPGE
+721 
-727 PPMTP
+727 
-732 VAFKRAIRDWQVWCS
+732 
-747 SCMVAFSGPAPVGV
+747 
-761 LIGAKRPSGTLVR
+761 
-774 QIAVH
+774 H
-779 PDHRRHGHGRHLL
+779 
-792 ASLGSKLSIL
+792 
-802 GPPRLVAEI
+802 
-811 PEASPRPASCSGPAA
+811 
-826 MRRKRS
+826 

>member
-1 MYKSI
+1 MYTSI

-16 NRAVACAVGLGKAY
+16 NRAVACSLALGKAFS
-30 DAKLVGCHVYAAKL
+30 ARLVGCHVYAAKL

-87 YLDGMSRSAASPG
+87 YLDGMSRLCGESG

-113 IEILKDLVGSQHDLV
+113 AEILKDLAGSQHDLV

-171 RDTILVGV
+171 RETILVGI

-188 LMTAID
+188 LMTAIE

-259 VSERMASEAGVEIKK
+259 VGERMATEAGVTITK

-286 DHARKTSPWL
+286 DHARKTNPWL

-306 PKDETSLGSNA
+306 PKDETELGSNA
-317 ENILRAANCD
+317 ENVLRAAPCD

-354 ARMTHVPEQVK
+354 ARMKNVPEQVK

-370 GVLRLALEKGHSVIT
+370 GVLRLALEKGHSVVT
-385 NAVIDEAMDRF
+385 SAVIDEAMDRF

-417 KAGPVSMCRA
+417 KSGPVSMCRS

-433 QSGAVKCTVCG
+433 QSGAVRCTVCG
-444 ATDFEVIS
+444 STDFEVIS

-457 RIAAVEGGLQEETT
+457 RIAAVEGGLEEETT
-471 YDGRKLRWSEDARK
+471 YDGRKLRWSDDARK

-507 RMTRLDA
+507 RMMKLDA
-514 ITLDFARQVIEEET
+514 ITLGFARQVIEEET
-528 GVAARDRGFRCRRAA
+528 GA
-543 RTRRG
+543 
-548 GRRRP
+548 P
-553 GRHRRRGQAHRPRR
+553 
-567 LQEPVDLDLRV
+567 LEM
-578 DRRRRPAGP
+578 
-587 AGPGRVHAEQD
+587 GPGGFAPPAPRSPSLAGTPLPRSASASAEATAD
-598 AGAHRGAGQGARRDD
+598 AGAPGDAKLIARDD
-613 DRSRAGRGRHRVR
+613 KKNPLISTFEWTGEAAQRILRVPAGFMRNKTQERIE
-626 QADDGRDDRDVFRP
+626 A
-640 WCDSR
+640 
-645 GLARRDRRGAGSG
+645 LARERAATTIDLGLVEEGIEIGKKMMAEMIATYNAPPSDGAA
-658 LGGVRPTRAEGRGSR
+658 PA
-673 RRRLPQRSALPLNP
+673 AL
-687 EARPEQPR
+687 
-695 TPMAAYR
+695 T
-702 FCRTDD
+702 T
-708 IALLVDALNRCWA
+708 
-721 PYCPGE
+721 
-727 PPMTP
+727 
-732 VAFKRAIRDWQVWCS
+732 
-747 SCMVAFSGPAPVGV
+747 PAPARDNGKDRGYLNEVSP
-761 LIGAKRPSGTLVR
+761 LTARE
-774 QIAVH
+774 
-779 PDHRRHGHGRHLL
+779 
-792 ASLGSKLSIL
+792 
-802 GPPRLVAEI
+802 AE
-811 PEASPRPASCSGPAA
+811 
-826 MRRKRS
+826 

>member
-16 NRAVACAVGLGKAY
+16 NRAVAWSLALGKAY
-30 DAKLVGCHVYAAKL
+30 SAKLVGCHVYAAKL

-87 YLDGMSRSAASPG
+87 YLDGMSKQCKESN
-100 LAFEPRMMDGKHH
+100 LEFEPRMMDGKHH
-113 IEILKDLVGSQHDLV
+113 AEILKDLESSQYDLV

-141 VIGSVCERVARQS
+141 VIGSVCERVARQAN
-154 DRDVWVV
+154 RDVWVV

-166 PGEAE
+166 PGEAD

-194 LARTFGKKVEAIAV
+194 LARKFDKKIETIAV

-259 VSERMASEAGVEIKK
+259 VAEKMANEAGVEIKK

-286 DHARKTSPWL
+286 DHARKTNPFL

-306 PKDETSLGSNA
+306 PKEETALGSNV
-317 ENILRAANCD
+317 ENILRAAPCD
-327 VLLSTRLEVPR
+327 VLLSTRLEVPK

-345 TVRWTPEAE
+345 TIRWTPEAE
-354 ARMTHVPEQVK
+354 ARMKNVPEQVK

-385 NAVIDEAMDRF
+385 NAVIDDAMDRF

-417 KAGPVSMCRA
+417 KSGPVSMCKS

-457 RIAAVEGGLQEETT
+457 KIAAAEGGLEEETT

-507 RMTRLDA
+507 RMMKLDA

-528 GVAARDRGFRCRRAA
+528 GTPLDIKPATNHLRGEGASASGPEAKLVARDDKKNPLISTFEWAEDATQRILRVPAGFMRNKTQERVEELAKERGASKIELSLVEEGIEIGKKIMAEVIAAYPNASKGAPVAA
-543 RTRRG
+543 
-548 GRRRP
+548 
-553 GRHRRRGQAHRPRR
+553 AH
-567 LQEPVDLDLRV
+567 
-578 DRRRRPAGP
+578 PAGHDVAALQSRNIAEAQSKAQVVP
-587 AGPGRVHAEQD
+587 AVSSGYLNEVSALNVPHKPGD
-598 AGAHRGAGQGARRDD
+598 AGAPDARTLR
-613 DRSRAGRGRHRVR
+613 
-626 QADDGRDDRDVFRP
+626 
-640 WCDSR
+640 
-645 GLARRDRRGAGSG
+645 
-658 LGGVRPTRAEGRGSR
+658 
-673 RRRLPQRSALPLNP
+673 
-687 EARPEQPR
+687 
-695 TPMAAYR
+695 
-702 FCRTDD
+702 
-708 IALLVDALNRCWA
+708 
-721 PYCPGE
+721 
-727 PPMTP
+727 
-732 VAFKRAIRDWQVWCS
+732 
-747 SCMVAFSGPAPVGV
+747 VGV
-761 LIGAKRPSGTLVR
+761 ENRE
-774 QIAVH
+774 H
-779 PDHRRHGHGRHLL
+779 
-792 ASLGSKLSIL
+792 
-802 GPPRLVAEI
+802 
-811 PEASPRPASCSGPAA
+811 
-826 MRRKRS
+826 